1 MFRRREV
8 ERAMRAGIRAIT
20 DVRKVQTYP
29 GNWDYDSY
37 MHGMANGLILAESFF
52 RSCASPEFLDAPDV
66 WGEDCKT
73 CAELTVCGDEKE

>member
-20 DVRKVQTYP
+20 DVRKIQTYP

-52 RSCASPEFLDAPDV
+52 RSCDSPEFLDAPDV

-73 CAELTVCGDEKE
+73 CAELPVCGDEKE

>member
-20 DVRKVQTYP
+20 DVRKIQTYP

-52 RSCASPEFLDAPDV
+52 RSCARPEFLNAPDM
-66 WGEDCKT
+66 WGKDGKT
-73 CAELTVCGDEKE
+73 CTELPVCGDEKE

>member
-20 DVRKVQTYP
+20 DVREVHTLP
-29 GNWDYDSY
+29 GVWDYNSY

-52 RSCASPEFLDAPDV
+52 RSCAIPEFLDAPDM
-66 WGEDCKT
+66 WGENRKA
-73 CAELTVCGDEKE
+73 CAELSVCGDEKE

>member
-8 ERAMRAGIRAIT
+8 ERAMRAGIRAIA
-20 DVRKVQTYP
+20 DVRKVQTRP
-29 GNWDYDSY
+29 GNWDYNSY

-66 WGEDCKT
+66 WWENCKP
-73 CAELTVCGDEKE
+73 CAEFSVGGDEKE

>member
-20 DVRKVQTYP
+20 AVRKVQTSP

-52 RSCASPEFLDAPDV
+52 RGCAMPEYLDAPDV
-66 WGEDCKT
+66 WGEDRKT
-73 CAELTVCGDEKE
+73 GAELTVCGDEKA

>member
-20 DVRKVQTYP
+20 NVRKVHTCP
-29 GNWDYDSY
+29 GNWDYNSY

-66 WGEDCKT
+66 WGENYKD
-73 CAELTVCGDEKE
+73 CAELPVCGDEKE

>member
-20 DVRKVQTYP
+20 DVRKIQTCP

-52 RSCASPEFLDAPDV
+52 RSCGSPEFLDAPEV
-66 WGEDCKT
+66 WGEDRKI
-73 CAELTVCGDEKE
+73 CAELTVCGDEKA

>member
-20 DVRKVQTYP
+20 NVRKVHTCP

-52 RSCASPEFLDAPDV
+52 RSYARPEFLDAPDT
-66 WGEDCKT
+66 WGKDYEA
-73 CAELTVCGDEKE
+73 CAELSVCGDEKE

>member
-20 DVRKVQTYP
+20 DVRKVQTSP

-52 RSCASPEFLDAPDV
+52 RGCAMPEYLDAPDV
-66 WGEDCKT
+66 WGEDRKT
-73 CAELTVCGDEKE
+73 GAELTVCGDEKA

>member
-20 DVRKVQTYP
+20 NVRKVHTCP
-29 GNWDYDSY
+29 GNWDYNSY

-52 RSCASPEFLDAPDV
+52 RSCARPEFLDAPDM
-66 WGEDCKT
+66 WGENRKA
-73 CAELTVCGDEKE
+73 CAELSVCGGEKE

>member
-20 DVRKVQTYP
+20 AVRKVQTYP

-52 RSCASPEFLDAPDV
+52 RSCAIPEFLDAPDM
-66 WGEDCKT
+66 WGGNRKA
-73 CAELTVCGDEKE
+73 CAELSVCGGEKE

>member
-20 DVRKVQTYP
+20 NVRKVHTCP
-29 GNWDYDSY
+29 GNWDYNSY

-52 RSCASPEFLDAPDV
+52 RSCAIPEFLDAPDM
-66 WGEDCKT
+66 WGENCKA
-73 CAELTVCGDEKE
+73 CAELSVCGDEKE